1 MSEPGSEE
9 PGAAV
14 FQALRDS
21 YGGDG
26 PGGESGEG
34 EGRSGADLI
43 DDLRRRA
50 EEVLDEADKFSF
62 AWLTEAEAEREAAMT
77 LRHQAAE
84 ALAAS
89 KVEIERHREE
99 ELRTA
104 REQGKAEADLILKA
118 AHEQAADVVSKAT
131 EEAERSTQA
140 ERDRIVSEAREQAEE
155 ALGSAAAKAA
165 ALVGEAEA
173 EAARL
178 VAEATRAEA
187 RVLLDAR
194 ARVDEVRSRLIRLHQ
209 EMEAASAERWRS
221 SGDRTSLPSG
231 ADAGAAAQPPS

>member
-1 MSEPGSEE
+1 V
-9 PGAAV
+9 AA
-14 FQALRDS
+14 FQALRNS

-26 PGGESGEG
+26 HSGASPEG

-43 DDLRRRA
+43 DDLRRQA
-50 EEVLDEADKFSF
+50 EAVLDETDKLSF
-62 AWLTEAEAEREAAMT
+62 AWLTEAEAEREAAMA

-89 KVEIERHREE
+89 KVEIERQREE

-104 REQGKAEADLILKA
+104 REQGKAEADMILKA
-118 AHEQAADVVSKAT
+118 AHEQAADVLSKAT

-140 ERDRIVSEAREQAEE
+140 ERARIVLEAEEKAEE
-155 ALGSAAAKAA
+155 AVGSAAAQAA
-165 ALVGEAEA
+165 VLVGEAEA

-231 ADAGAAAQPPS
+231 TDAGAAAQPPS